1 MENELHIESELQ
13 TGLQAGS
20 ALPLGSALPVESGV
34 PEGSGLTVESGL
46 QLIGAEEKD
55 VLQEIMNIAFG
66 NAAAELAQVINI
78 FVVLSVPYVQILRA
92 RELPEYIKSEVGDC
106 ESVSIVEQDFW
117 GEFKGNAIMVF
128 QSGAGR
134 ELAFMLNADDSEIFE
149 PGATDRFE
157 SEILMEVGNI
167 LIGACVGKLA
177 ELLGDVI
184 QYSPPKVLVEN
195 HANDALPQHLFD
207 PGSSAIILRT
217 MFRFNDKDIGGFLFL
232 ITNHESIAW
241 LKGALADFMAQYD
254 E

>member
-1 MENELHIESELQ
+1 MESELQ
-13 TGLQAGS
+13 
-20 ALPLGSALPVESGV
+20 
-34 PEGSGLTVESGL
+34 
-46 QLIGAEEKD
+46 LIGTEEKD

-78 FVVLSVPYVQILRA
+78 FVVLSVPFIRVLRA
-92 RELPEYIKSEVGDC
+92 RDLPEYIKSEVGGS

-117 GEFKGNAIMVF
+117 GDFKGNAILVF

-134 ELAFMLNADDSEIFE
+134 ELAFMLNGDDGIFE

-177 ELLGDVI
+177 ELLGDVV
-184 QYSPPKVLVEN
+184 QYSPPKVLIEN
-195 HANDALPQHLFD
+195 LANDALPQNLFD
-207 PGSSAIILRT
+207 PSCSAIILKT
-217 MFRFNDKDIGGFLFL
+217 MFRFNDKDIGGLLFL
-232 ITNHESIAW
+232 VTSHESITW
-241 LKGALADFMAQYD
+241 LKGALAKFMAQYD

>member
-1 MENELHIESELQ
+1 MESE
-13 TGLQAGS
+13 
-20 ALPLGSALPVESGV
+20 
-34 PEGSGLTVESGL
+34 L

-55 VLQEIMNIAFG
+55 ILQEIMNIAFG

-78 FVVLSVPYVQILRA
+78 FVVLSVPYIRVLMA
-92 RELPEYIKSEVGDC
+92 RELPEYIKSEVTGCD
-106 ESVSIVEQDFW
+106 SVTIVEQDFW
-117 GEFKGNAIMVF
+117 GDFKGNALLVF

-134 ELAFMLNADDSEIFE
+134 ELAFMLNGDDGIFE
-149 PGATDRFE
+149 PGVTDRFE

-184 QYSPPKVLVEN
+184 QYSPPKVLIEN
-195 HANDALPQHLFD
+195 HANDALPQNLFD
-207 PGSSAIILRT
+207 AFCSAIILKT

-232 ITNHESIAW
+232 VTSHESIGW
-241 LKGALADFMAQYD
+241 LKGALAKFMEQYD

>member
-1 MENELHIESELQ
+1 MGNELYLEGELQ
-13 TGLQAGS
+13 SGLQAGNG
-20 ALPLGSALPVESGV
+20 LPVGSQLPVETGL
-34 PEGSGLTVESGL
+34 PEGSGLE
-46 QLIGAEEKD
+46 LIGADEKD
-55 VLQEIMNIAFG
+55 VLLEIMNIAFG

-92 RELPEYIKSEVGDC
+92 RDLPEYIRSEVGDC
-106 ESVSIVEQDFW
+106 ESVTVVEQDFW

-195 HANDALPQHLFD
+195 HANDALPQNLFD

-232 ITNHESIAW
+232 ITNHESFAW

>member
-1 MENELHIESELQ
+1 MESELQ
-13 TGLQAGS
+13 
-20 ALPLGSALPVESGV
+20 
-34 PEGSGLTVESGL
+34 
-46 QLIGAEEKD
+46 LIDAEEKD

-78 FVVLSVPYVQILRA
+78 FVVLSVPYIRLLRA

-117 GEFKGNAIMVF
+117 GEFKGNALLVF
-128 QSGAGR
+128 QAGAGK
-134 ELAFMLNADDSEIFE
+134 ELAFMLNGGDTGVFE
-149 PGATDRFE
+149 PGTTDRFE

-195 HANDALPQHLFD
+195 HANDALPQNLFD
-207 PGSSAIILRT
+207 PGCSAIILRT

-232 ITNHESIAW
+232 VTSHESIDW
-241 LKGALADFMAQYD
+241 LKGALAKFMAQYD
-254 E
+254 A

>member
-1 MENELHIESELQ
+1 MENELHIES
-13 TGLQAGS
+13 GLQAGT
-20 ALPLGSALPVESGV
+20 GLPVESGLPV
-34 PEGSGLTVESGL
+34 ETGLPEESVL

-92 RELPEYIKSEVGDC
+92 RELPEYIRSQVGDC

-134 ELAFMLNADDSEIFE
+134 ELAFMLNADDSDIFE

-195 HANDALPQHLFD
+195 HTNDALPQNLFD

-232 ITNHESIAW
+232 ITSHESIAW

>member
-1 MENELHIESELQ
+1 MESE
-13 TGLQAGS
+13 
-20 ALPLGSALPVESGV
+20 
-34 PEGSGLTVESGL
+34 L

-55 VLQEIMNIAFG
+55 ILQEIMNIAFG

-78 FVVLSVPYVQILRA
+78 FVVLSVPYIRVLMA
-92 RELPEYIKSEVGDC
+92 RELPEYIKSEVTGCD
-106 ESVSIVEQDFW
+106 SVSIVEQDFW
-117 GEFKGNAIMVF
+117 GDFKGNALLVF

-134 ELAFMLNADDSEIFE
+134 ELAFMLNGDDGIFE
-149 PGATDRFE
+149 PGVTDRFE

-184 QYSPPKVLVEN
+184 QYSPPKVLIEN
-195 HANDALPQHLFD
+195 HANDALPQNLFD
-207 PGSSAIILRT
+207 AFCSAIILKT

-232 ITNHESIAW
+232 VTSHESIGW
-241 LKGALADFMAQYD
+241 LKGALAKFMEQYD

>member
-1 MENELHIESELQ
+1 MESE
-13 TGLQAGS
+13 
-20 ALPLGSALPVESGV
+20 
-34 PEGSGLTVESGL
+34 L

-55 VLQEIMNIAFG
+55 ILQEIMNIAFG

-78 FVVLSVPYVQILRA
+78 FVVLSVPYIRVLMA
-92 RELPEYIKSEVGDC
+92 RELPEYIKSEVTGCD
-106 ESVSIVEQDFW
+106 SVSIVEQDFW
-117 GEFKGNAIMVF
+117 GDFKGNALLVF

-134 ELAFMLNADDSEIFE
+134 ELAFMLNGDDGIFE
-149 PGATDRFE
+149 PRVTDRFE

-184 QYSPPKVLVEN
+184 QYSPPKVLIEN
-195 HANDALPQHLFD
+195 HANDALPQNLFD
-207 PGSSAIILRT
+207 ASSSAIILKT

-232 ITNHESIAW
+232 ITSHESIDW
-241 LKGALADFMAQYD
+241 LKGALAKFMAQYD